1 MAYYDVV
8 ANVALPQFGTAIAS
22 GLQAGQRLRKG
33 ALGMEQ
39 TRQKMQESALQ
50 TTQKQEDR
58 QRVLVGLEASK
69 VTDQTSYDSFLNRM
83 RKDFGETEEGL
94 LEDGLVPKYTPEVA
108 NILQGAVLSA
118 RGLQKDYT
126 LGEGSERISGVTGK
140 VIART
145 PRRPEKIKQL
155 PMNFAEKLADRMFL
169 DLGDALEDMS
179 QEDITLIR
187 ATAADKVR
195 EGMDFEAAY
204 TSTAKELNL
213 EEFKRA
219 WYDPR
224 ASGYR
229 LAPQQEQ
236 PTAPQP
242 EQLPMGQSVRPQLAI
257 PQDTVRRVE
266 EIRKLRTEL
275 EAQRNTRGAGA

>member
-1 MAYYDVV
+1 M
-8 ANVALPQFGTAIAS
+8 
-22 GLQAGQRLRKG
+22 
-33 ALGMEQ
+33 
-39 TRQKMQESALQ
+39 
-50 TTQKQEDR
+50 
-58 QRVLVGLEASK
+58 
-69 VTDQTSYDSFLNRM
+69 
-83 RKDFGETEEGL
+83 
-94 LEDGLVPKYTPEVA
+94 
-108 NILQGAVLSA
+108 
-118 RGLQKDYT
+118 
-126 LGEGSERISGVTGK
+126 
-140 VIART
+140 IART

-275 EAQRNTRGAGA
+275 EVQRNTRGAGA